1 MTQLIYYPNSW
12 DFGNGDTSNLES
24 PFVNYNYDGTYNI
37 QLKAFN
43 DSLCEDIINK
53 QIVIVSDN
61 MTEIETNLINQSN
74 LFLNNNKIDLSHYK
88 ENFKH
93 INIYDLNGRL
103 ILSKKN
109 FELLLDINNFDL
121 YMLLDID
128 KDNIV
133 YSHKISKIHIY
144 PIL

>member
-1 MTQLIYYPNSW
+1 M
-12 DFGNGDTSNLES
+12 
-24 PFVNYNYDGTYNI
+24 
-37 QLKAFN
+37 
-43 DSLCEDIINK
+43 
-53 QIVIVSDN
+53 
-61 MTEIETNLINQSN
+61 INQSN

-109 FELLLDINNFDL
+109 FELLLDINNFDSGVYVVEIL
-121 YMLLDID
+121 D

-133 YSHKISKIHIY
+133 HSHKISKTK
-144 PIL
+144 